1 MLFRRLGL
9 RVVGARPACR
19 PRRATPAGKAAKF
32 ATTAKTLYGVA
43 GSETMEVL
51 DTLQPGDT
59 VTFEGDRMRLKDKA
73 GPTTSIVTINR
84 VAPEATVG
92 VREAVL
98 WPGRPDMCRLA
109 EDAQGLHLAATV
121 NNEVVGVVSL
131 FVDGAAA
138 RFRKF
143 AVLEAHRGAG
153 VGSRVLRRRRLK
165 LQARAPRT
173 STATRAPK
181 RPRTTKSAA
190 TPPRAR
196 PSRNTRTPSS
206 STRRCASRSPNLYVS
221 CRNLSG

>member
-1 MLFRRLGL
+1 MLFRGMRLGL
-9 RVVGARPACR
+9 GVVGT
-19 PRRATPAGKAAKF
+19 RRYSTPGL
-32 ATTAKTLYGVA
+32 TA
-43 GSETMEVL
+43 
-51 DTLQPGDT
+51 
-59 VTFEGDRMRLKDKA
+59 LKHL
-73 GPTTSIVTINR
+73 TINH

-153 VGSRVLRRRRLK
+153 VGSRL
-165 LQARAPRT
+165 LQAAEAEAASAGAAHIDCDARAD
-173 STATRAPK
+173 TAAAYYEK
-181 RPRTTKSAA
+181 RGYTAA
-190 TPPRAR
+190 GPPFAKYEG
-196 PSRNTRTPSS
+196 SEQ
-206 STRRCASRSPNLYVS
+206 LYATM
-221 CRNLSG
+221 RKPLA